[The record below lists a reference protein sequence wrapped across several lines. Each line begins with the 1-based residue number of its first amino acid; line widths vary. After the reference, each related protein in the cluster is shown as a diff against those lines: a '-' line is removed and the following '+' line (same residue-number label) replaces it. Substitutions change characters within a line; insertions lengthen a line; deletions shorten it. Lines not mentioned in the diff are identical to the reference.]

1 MKTLKLVLKNKQLLN
16 KILFTLGAFALYRI
30 AVFITLPMISI
41 PDELFNNDLLGFLNS
56 FSGGAL
62 KNFSVIALG
71 VGPYITASI
80 VVQILQM
87 DIVPIIKEWSE
98 EGDAGKQK
106 INQLTRYLAIGL
118 AFVQALAMTIGLS
131 SYLDLGVATTPLV
144 FVYLALLVTAGTAF
158 LLWLGDQITVKG
170 VGNGVSMIIAAGI
183 ISSMPGM
190 YRSLWLQY
198 VAIDAANWRTY
209 LQFGIVILLMITV
222 LLGVI
227 FMQAVVRKVP
237 VQYANRQGQ
246 AKLRGRSE
254 SNIPIKLNSAGVIPV
269 IFAITILSLP
279 LTVIS
284 YLNVDAKWTNIL
296 TQIFSNKMPIGFVLY
311 IAFIFIFTFFYAF
324 MQVNPE
330 KISDNLSRQNAF
342 VPSRRPG
349 ADTEVYLSKVL
360 FKVTLLGALYLT
372 IVAIIPILSAAAFNL
387 PSSVSVGGTSL
398 LIVVGVAVETFKQ
411 IQTEA
416 NKQEYRGFSK

>member
-1 MKTLKLVLKNKQLLN
+1 MNTLKLVWKNKSLRN
-16 KILFTLGAFALYRI
+16 KIFFTLFAFALYRV
-30 AVFITLPMISI
+30 AVFIPLPFISI
-41 PDELFNNDLLGFLNS
+41 DDSFFNNDLMGFLNS

-62 KNFSVIALG
+62 RNFSIIALG

-87 DIVPIIKEWSE
+87 DIIPVLKEWGE
-98 EGDAGKQK
+98 QGEAGKQK

-118 AFVQALAMTIGLS
+118 SFVQALAMTIGLN
-131 SYLDLGVATTPLV
+131 SYLDIGVESTPFL

-183 ISSMPGM
+183 ISSMPDM
-190 YRSLWLQY
+190 YRSLWAEY
-198 VAIDAANWRTY
+198 VAIDAATWQTY
-209 LQFGIVILLMITV
+209 LKFGIVVVLMITV

-246 AKLRGRSE
+246 AKLRGKSE

-279 LTVIS
+279 LTLVS
-284 YLNVDAKWTNIL
+284 YLNLGGNVQNIL
-296 TQIFSNKMPIGFVLY
+296 THIFSNKMPVGFTLYVL
-311 IAFIFIFTFFYAF
+311 FIFVFTFFYAF
-324 MQVNPE
+324 IQVNPE
-330 KISDNLSRQNAF
+330 KIANNLARQNAF

-349 ADTEVYLSKVL
+349 TDTEIYLSKVL

-372 IVAIIPILSAAAFNL
+372 VVAVIPILSAIAFDL
-387 PSSVSVGGTSL
+387 PNSVSVGGTSL

-416 NKQEYRGFSK
+416 NKQEYRGFTK